1 MDRKENLKLVSVRI
15 EQRTLNKIEEFTKH
29 RDYFTRSAVIN
40 KILSA
45 VMLCSDDE
53 TIWDIVRVY
62 SPETCGYTIDFHVDK
77 KKLENLPKE

>member
-1 MDRKENLKLVSVRI
+1 MDKRENLKLVSVRL

-40 KILSA
+40 KILTA
-45 VMLCSDDE
+45 VMFCADDD
-53 TIWDIVRVY
+53 TIWDIVRTY
-62 SPETCGYTIDFHVDK
+62 SPETCAYTIKFCVDK